1 MYVGGSGESD
11 SGETENNLKVG
22 TIFEQLGKSLA
33 DGGVGAIRNLDAARL
48 LY

>member
-1 MYVGGSGESD
+1 MHVGGSVGSD

-33 DGGVGAIRNLDAARL
+33 DGGGPSGFVIGATD
-48 LY
+48 